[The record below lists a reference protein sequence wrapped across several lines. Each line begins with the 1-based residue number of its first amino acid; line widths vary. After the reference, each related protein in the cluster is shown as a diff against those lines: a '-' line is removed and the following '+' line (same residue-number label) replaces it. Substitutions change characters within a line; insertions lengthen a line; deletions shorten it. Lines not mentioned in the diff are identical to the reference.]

1 MTGLALAMPSRRA
14 GRMVQRSLLVYKHTY
29 MVIVSGFFEPVF
41 YFLGI
46 GLGVGGMVPDI
57 DGVSYAAFVV
67 PGLLAS
73 SCMNGAI
80 SDGMFNIFFKLRY
93 QKVYDGILSTPMRV
107 PDIACGEVLWA
118 VIRSS
123 VYSAAF
129 LVVVI
134 VMEQA
139 VGEDLLLSPWA
150 AVALPGAI
158 FVSIALC
165 AMALCVTSFVRK
177 IQDFD
182 IVMGLL
188 VMPMFLFSGIFF
200 PVSQFPQPV
209 QWIVSAFP
217 LYHAVE
223 LLRQL
228 TTGTVGPA
236 IAVHITYLA
245 AVGTIAFFVAMQR
258 LERALVK

>member
-1 MTGLALAMPSRRA
+1 
-14 GRMVQRSLLVYKHTY
+14 
-29 MVIVSGFFEPVF
+29 
-41 YFLGI
+41 
-46 GLGVGGMVPDI
+46 
-57 DGVSYAAFVV
+57 
-67 PGLLAS
+67 
-73 SCMNGAI
+73 
-80 SDGMFNIFFKLRY
+80 
-93 QKVYDGILSTPMRV
+93 
-107 PDIACGEVLWA
+107 
-118 VIRSS
+118 

-129 LVVVI
+129 LLVVI
-134 VMEQA
+134 AMEQA
-139 VGEDLLLSPWA
+139 MGEDLLLSRWA

-200 PVSQFPQPV
+200 PVTQFPQPV
-209 QWIVSAFP
+209 QWIVSALP

-228 TTGTVGPA
+228 TTGRIEPTIA
-236 IAVHITYLA
+236 IHMIYLVV
-245 AVGTIAFFVAMQR
+245 VGTIAFFVAMQR